1 MHNIRQQEKKFPAIC
16 ENVIISALCIKIFVI
31 QDESI
36 I

>member
-1 MHNIRQQEKKFPAIC
+1 MHNIRQQEKKSPAIC
-16 ENVIISALCIKIFVI
+16 ENVIISALCTKIFVI